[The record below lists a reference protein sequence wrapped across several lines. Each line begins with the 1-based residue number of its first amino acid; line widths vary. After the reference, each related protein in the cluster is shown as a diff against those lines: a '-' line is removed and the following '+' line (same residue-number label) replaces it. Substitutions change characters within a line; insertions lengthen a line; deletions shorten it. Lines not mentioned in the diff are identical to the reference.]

1 MKAPAIYLCALI
13 LAGCQTQPAPTKSG
27 TSERAR
33 FYLESADE
41 SAVVVVLPRSGTQ
54 FTISPKPVFTES
66 DIADVAITQIEQG
79 KCLVFQFTP
88 AAARDL
94 KRLTT
99 ENPGRYL
106 VLKLGDVA
114 FGARRIG
121 QPLVKGNLL
130 MFVETPDDALPALV
144 DNLNETCA
152 AVRGASAQ
160 R

>member
-1 MKAPAIYLCALI
+1 MLFVLSPAKTL
-13 LAGCQTQPAPTKSG
+13 
-27 TSERAR
+27 
-33 FYLESADE
+33 D
-41 SAVVVVLPRSGTQ
+41 
-54 FTISPKPVFTES
+54 
-66 DIADVAITQIEQG
+66 
-79 KCLVFQFTP
+79 FTP
-88 AAARDL
+88 PPADLPATAPEMVRDTAQLAAVTRRLKARDL